1 MKEKEI
7 SSIIS
12 DESIIQALL
21 KTNKWYAAV
30 KDIIGESIA
39 LDEDIRPMVI
49 RNKLKDVGKIESAP
63 IEKAEDTLEN
73 RLVKKIFTSSIEIA
87 NKLNKAN
94 KNSSRNEILK
104 ELTITN
110 KFKFEKTNLSVNRE
124 YKEDDD
130 GQRYKT
136 LEEALRADEKAVESL
151 IHDYINGILKYWLTG
166 RRDADATKIYNAIDI
181 SGGDSNDGLETFGYQ
196 IGTVETLNDLTSSDI
211 EAAKKINYRL
221 CLMSV
226 LNKKIYRGLN
236 IMSIVKAILT
246 FKRDSDELV
255 KNNLTKFIEF
265 MIKDYNDYIYSD
277 NKIGD
282 VYMLNVERP
291 DDFKVRL
298 VITRI
303 WSMFHCEDLYV
314 EQDPTIRR
322 HGINECSLY
331 IAYLIKL
338 MEQSDEVRNYIYYE
352 SSIVYSAKSLKI
364 QGITKDS
371 EVLDELESSYNT
383 ARERS
388 NALGKPLSKAV
399 IDGIMNGGIY
409 SDMIMYNSDNVY
421 GELFFNSLLDKVLY
435 NYSRESLEIELEKAI
450 PEIEIKDLYL
460 LLTRMNRIITPY
472 VETSKKFRIKHKI
485 DKYLVTKKAEIIEM
499 IVSEL
504 YDKEIGISIDL
515 NKTIDS
521 IKLSRISKLIR
532 EDSQEVLS
540 ESRSILAMCKALSP
554 MSELYS
560 FTNSKFLSCNGS
572 ILLLKKAD
580 VVNYITKDKLT
591 ASAGL
596 KKKILNILED
606 STYDYF
612 IVGSDDQLYLIQ
624 SKGVFIPSTLVISIV
639 GGNVSCM
646 PKQL

>member
-12 DESIIQALL
+12 EESIIQALL
-21 KTNKWYAAV
+21 KTNKWYVAV
-30 KDIIGESIA
+30 RDIIEESIE
-39 LDEDIRPMVI
+39 LDEDIRSMFI

-63 IEKAEDTLEN
+63 VEKAEDTLEN
-73 RLVKKIFTSSIEIA
+73 RLVKKIFTSSVDIA
-87 NKLNKAN
+87 NRINKAN

-110 KFKFEKTNLSVNRE
+110 KFKFEKTSLSVNHE

-136 LEEALRADEKAVESL
+136 LGEALKADEKAVESL
-151 IHDYINGILKYWLTG
+151 IHDYINGIVKYWVTG
-166 RRDADATKIYNAIDI
+166 RRDGDATKIYNAIDI

-196 IGTVETLNDLTSSDI
+196 IGTIETLNDLTSSDI

-236 IMSIVKAILT
+236 LMSIVKAILI

-265 MIKDYNDYIYSD
+265 MIKDYNDYIFSD

-291 DDFKVRL
+291 DDFEVRL
-298 VITRI
+298 VITRV
-303 WSMFHCEDLYV
+303 WNMFHCEDVYT
-314 EQDPTIRR
+314 EQDPSIRR

-331 IAYLIKL
+331 MAYLIRL
-338 MEQSDEVRNYIYYE
+338 MEQSDEVRNYVYYE
-352 SSIVYSAKSLKI
+352 SSIVYSVKSMKL

-371 EVLDELESSYNT
+371 ETLDELESSYNT
-383 ARERS
+383 VREHS
-388 NALGKPLSKAV
+388 NELGKSISKAV
-399 IDGIMNGGIY
+399 IDGIMNGGMY
-409 SDMIMYNSDNVY
+409 SDIIMYNGGNVY
-421 GELFFNSLLDKVLY
+421 GELFFNALLDKVLY
-435 NYSRESLEIELEKAI
+435 NYSKDRLEDELEKAI
-450 PEIEIKDLYL
+450 PGIEIKDLYML
-460 LLTRMNRIITPY
+460 LILMNRIIMPY
-472 VETSKKFRIKHKI
+472 VETSKKFRIKYKI

-499 IVSEL
+499 LVSEL
-504 YDKEIGISIDL
+504 YDKETGLSIDL

-540 ESRSILAMCKALSP
+540 ETRNILAMCKTLNP

-560 FTNSKFLSCNGS
+560 FSNSKLLSCNGS
-572 ILLLKKAD
+572 VLLLKKAD

-596 KKKILNILED
+596 KKKILSILED

-612 IVGSDDQLYLIQ
+612 VVGSDDQLYLIQ

-639 GGNVSCM
+639 GGNVSCT